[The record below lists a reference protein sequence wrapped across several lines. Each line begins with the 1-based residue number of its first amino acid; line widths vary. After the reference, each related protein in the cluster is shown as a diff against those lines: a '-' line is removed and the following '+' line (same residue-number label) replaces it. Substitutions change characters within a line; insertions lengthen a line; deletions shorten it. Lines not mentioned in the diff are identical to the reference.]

1 MKDCT
6 VIIPVYNCEASPLRR
21 CLQRVFAL
29 GDSFEILVIDDGST
43 DETPKVLEEMKKQ
56 MPSLQVIRQ
65 SNTGVSGARNAGIV
79 KATGKWV
86 VFCDADDELDPGAL
100 KTNLQTMEQCN
111 ADYGYGDFSKIVSGN
126 RETITTED
134 LHTAEQ
140 VLHTMLCRPNQYG
153 AVWGKVYRRQFLQEN
168 HLTFNPDLS
177 HAEDTE
183 FLVRVLQKARH
194 VTKLPEIM
202 YTYYIYPSSSA
213 KINQAA
219 LHHFRN
225 ALEAIHQDVAWE
237 PEGIQKAFYNCC
249 CINLLIMMVNYIFRP
264 GVSFME
270 GKPILDGVL
279 REELIQDAL
288 KHYDRSEMGKA
299 NRVVL
304 TALKN
309 NQLQVAYAAA
319 KVRQAR

>member
-56 MPSLQVIRQ
+56 IPSLQVIRQ

-237 PEGIQKAFYNCC
+237 PEGIQR
-249 CINLLIMMVNYIFRP
+249 LLY
-264 GVSFME
+264 G
-270 GKPILDGVL
+270 
-279 REELIQDAL
+279 
-288 KHYDRSEMGKA
+288 GKA
-299 NRVVL
+299 HPGRRAAGGTDPGCPETLRQIRDGEGQPGGADGTEEQPAAGRLCRREGAAGKITADDRGFPVETGTVL
-304 TALKN
+304 
-309 NQLQVAYAAA
+309 
-319 KVRQAR
+319 

>member
-1 MKDCT
+1 MKECT

-43 DETPKVLEEMKKQ
+43 DETPKVLEEMGKQ

-86 VFCDADDELDPGAL
+86 VFCDADDELDADAL
-100 KTNLQTMEQCN
+100 KNNLKKMEECK
-111 ADYGYGDFSKIVSGN
+111 ADYGYGDFSKIISGN
-126 RETITTED
+126 REEIRTED

-153 AVWGKVYRRQFLQEN
+153 AVWGKIYRREFLQDN

-183 FLVRVLQKARH
+183 FLVRVLQNARR

-219 LHHFRN
+219 LQ
-225 ALEAIHQDVAWE
+225 AIRQDVAWE
-237 PEGIQKAFYNCC
+237 PEDIQKAFYNCC

-270 GKPILDGVL
+270 GRPVLDGVL

-304 TALKN
+304 SALKN
-309 NQLQVAYAAA
+309 NQLQVAYAAV

>member
-1 MKDCT
+1 
-6 VIIPVYNCEASPLRR
+6 
-21 CLQRVFAL
+21 
-29 GDSFEILVIDDGST
+29 
-43 DETPKVLEEMKKQ
+43 
-56 MPSLQVIRQ
+56 
-65 SNTGVSGARNAGIV
+65 
-79 KATGKWV
+79 
-86 VFCDADDELDPGAL
+86 
-100 KTNLQTMEQCN
+100 MEQCN

-309 NQLQVAYAAA
+309 NQLQVAYAAV

>member
-1 MKDCT
+1 
-6 VIIPVYNCEASPLRR
+6 
-21 CLQRVFAL
+21 
-29 GDSFEILVIDDGST
+29 
-43 DETPKVLEEMKKQ
+43 

-86 VFCDADDELDPGAL
+86 VFCDADDELDADAL
-100 KTNLQTMEQCN
+100 KNNLKKMEECK
-111 ADYGYGDFSKIVSGN
+111 ADYGYGDFSKIISGN
-126 RETITTED
+126 REEIRTED

-153 AVWGKVYRRQFLQEN
+153 AVWGKIYRREFLQDN

-183 FLVRVLQKARH
+183 FLVRVLQNARR

-225 ALEAIHQDVAWE
+225 ALEAIRQDVAWE
-237 PEGIQKAFYNCC
+237 PEDIQKAFYNCC

-264 GVSFME
+264 GVSFIE
-270 GKPILDGVL
+270 GRPVLDGVL

-304 TALKN
+304 SALKN
-309 NQLQVAYAAA
+309 NQLQVAYAAV